1 MKLIME
7 NWKNYLNEDEEEMR
21 IQILK
26 YLDENNIVLTEAELK
41 EAMPRWLRKIGAGA
55 ALAGTLAATAP
66 SAAAGDWEWGP
77 GRGADADAAAQQA
90 EVEAD
95 FSEKS
100 DFSKN
105 YGNNATGKIS
115 DNGDGTYNV
124 KANSGKILPG
134 SDTWMERA
142 GKLSSEGVA
151 KQLIRDFSE
160 KKPELNLGTDWEF
173 EKDTTEYSK
182 LTGDIGNKHIVFTGK
197 LVPKTK

>member
-1 MKLIME
+1 ME
-7 NWKNYLNEDEEEMR
+7 NWNNYLNEDEEEMR

-41 EAMPRWLRKIGAGA
+41 EAMPRWLRKIGSGA

-95 FSEKS
+95 FSK
-100 DFSKN
+100 D
-105 YGNNATGKIS
+105 YGNNATGEIS

-142 GKLSSEGVA
+142 GMQSAGGVA
-151 KQLIRDFSE
+151 KALIRDFSE

-173 EKDTTEYSK
+173 EKDTAKYSK